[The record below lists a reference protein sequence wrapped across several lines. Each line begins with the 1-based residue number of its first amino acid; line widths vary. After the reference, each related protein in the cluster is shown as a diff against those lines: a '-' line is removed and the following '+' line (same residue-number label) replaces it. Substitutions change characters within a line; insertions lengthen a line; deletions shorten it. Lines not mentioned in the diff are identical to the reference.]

1 MKILGAMLIVIG
13 LVSLVYGGFSY
24 SREKTVL
31 DIGPIQATATE
42 HRRVPFSPILGG
54 LALLVGVVLV
64 VIPKRTSA

>member
-1 MKILGAMLIVIG
+1 MKILGAILIVIG

-31 DIGPIQATATE
+31 DIGPSQATATE
-42 HRRVPFSPILGG
+42 HHRVPFSPILGG

-64 VIPKRTSA
+64 VIPRRMSA